1 MLNDYLTVKEN
12 GKSEINIEKSVFIAS
27 CKRVETAEQAREFI
41 NSVKKEYSNAT
52 HNCYCYKLKDGTAK
66 FSDDGEP
73 GSTAGLPILNA
84 IESSKLL
91 DVAVVVTRYF
101 GGIKLG
107 TGGLVRAY
115 FSSAKSC
122 LDKCGICKMT
132 LSDVYVLELDYVSF
146 SSLNSFFSSN
156 GISVLNKEFSSFVTV
171 TFACEKNKNVAEQI
185 SSIINKKPSIRQLK
199 ECFVEYK

>member
-1 MLNDYLTVKEN
+1 
-12 GKSEINIEKSVFIAS
+12 
-27 CKRVETAEQAREFI
+27 
-41 NSVKKEYSNAT
+41 
-52 HNCYCYKLKDGTAK
+52 
-66 FSDDGEP
+66 
-73 GSTAGLPILNA
+73 
-84 IESSKLL
+84 
-91 DVAVVVTRYF
+91 
-101 GGIKLG
+101 
-107 TGGLVRAY
+107 
-115 FSSAKSC
+115 
-122 LDKCGICKMT
+122 MT